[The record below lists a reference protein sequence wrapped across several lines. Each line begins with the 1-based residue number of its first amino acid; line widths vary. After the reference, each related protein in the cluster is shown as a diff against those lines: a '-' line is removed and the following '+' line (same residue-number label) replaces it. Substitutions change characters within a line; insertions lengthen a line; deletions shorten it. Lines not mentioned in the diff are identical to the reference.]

1 MRVAGPRRATAAL
14 FAAFVA
20 ALVSAAPNDA
30 YEDRHQPLAALDPST
45 FVDGTSSPTRFSG
58 EISSEKASSADERAA
73 PFAISVRASAP
84 RASGELECEDT
95 VVVTVTARVAPSET
109 HWVASYS
116 PPRANVTAT
125 APTKYA
131 LLTRDPAY
139 RETGVSSLSFRLTC
153 ARHAYDFVVFTDDW
167 VVRQSWRQDLVPS
180 AVAVARS
187 EPVVLKDA
195 AGPRAPRLVALAPSF
210 EDDVSKTTV
219 FFSKTTFSFTGGDA
233 EELAEELA
241 RSASPLA
248 VAWSSG
254 RGAEARPRLRWWVA
268 RDGDETSSR
277 ENRDESDSRDSRD
290 ERKQKVRVVRVRR
303 ATTQTYARSD
313 LCGAPANG
321 TGFRDPGFVHVARFG
336 DALRPGTRVE
346 YELTDDFGATYPAA
360 TRPRL
365 AFTTPRVL
373 ETDHPAFLRE
383 EKEKETPDDDPSVS
397 SHHRSAFHARGA
409 FFGFENVSDTGR
421 ARASASRSTTRPFS
435 LALFGDAGR
444 GTDDDAT
451 TWQEYGSAAIG
462 VSRALTTAAED
473 GHVDAA
479 FLFGDLSYAVGYG
492 SVWDEFCEQ
501 ITPFASR
508 VPLLT
513 SLGNHDFDGTAAQ
526 WAWMRGR
533 DVRSAR
539 SSGGD
544 ELDASATRSPRDRY
558 GRGDSGGECGVPS
571 SVRFPTPGRFEK
583 TGTGF
588 EKNAAPGGGWFAV
601 TLGPFRVV
609 SMNTE
614 VSFEKGSAQY
624 AFLESALSD
633 QKLDRSKTPF
643 VVAVAHRPVLVDSFY
658 GRDGPAIV
666 ADDDDARDA
675 SDVGVALAL
684 QKHVWPLFVA
694 RGVDVYVAGHNHAYQ
709 RHCAFAGMY
718 ANGTEPNG
726 PNRSTYFGASGCASF
741 SSGAPEHRYDDP
753 RAPVSLVVGTAGAGF
768 TRHDLG
774 AEFVETTQY
783 AFGYLRLTA
792 ESATTMRG
800 AFVRAD
806 GGVSDAFAIVKASG
820 GGGGSRSRATEPS
833 RAPRR
838 AGGGGRDGVD
848 ECARDD
854 TSSKTRRCDTNTRS
868 VYMVLSHQSS
878 SSSSFA
884 KNIRH
889 SYYESITRR
898 FRAPRANRPSIV
910 SRARVSR
917 ARAAF
922 CLRSVPRRGPR
933 TAPWRGT
940 ATP

>member
-14 FAAFVA
+14 FAACVA

-58 EISSEKASSADERAA
+58 EISSKSDDASSADDRAA

-210 EDDVSKTTV
+210 EDDVLKTTV
-219 FFSKTTFSFTGGDA
+219 LFSKTTFSFTGGDA

-268 RDGDETSSR
+268 RDGDETSLSR
-277 ENRDESDSRDSRD
+277 ENESDSRDSRD
-290 ERKQKVRVVRVRR
+290 SKNDSRDSRDEKNQKVVHHVVRVRR
-303 ATTQTYARSD
+303 ATTQTYARGD

-373 ETDHPAFLRE
+373 ETDQ
-383 EKEKETPDDDPSVS
+383 TDPSVS
-397 SHHRSAFHARGA
+397 SVSSDYGAFHARGA
-409 FFGFENVSDTGR
+409 FFTNKNVSDDTAR

-544 ELDASATRSPRDRY
+544 ALDASATRSPRDRY

-583 TGTGF
+583 TGSGF

-633 QKLDRSKTPF
+633 PKLDRSKTPF

-774 AEFVETTQY
+774 AGFVETTQY

-806 GGVSDAFAIVKASG
+806 GGVSDAFAIVKQRG
-820 GGGGSRSRATEPS
+820 GGGGSRATEPS

-838 AGGGGRDGVD
+838 AGGAV
-848 ECARDD
+848 A
-854 TSSKTRRCDTNTRS
+854 
-868 VYMVLSHQSS
+868 
-878 SSSSFA
+878 
-884 KNIRH
+884 
-889 SYYESITRR
+889 
-898 FRAPRANRPSIV
+898 
-910 SRARVSR
+910 
-917 ARAAF
+917 
-922 CLRSVPRRGPR
+922 
-933 TAPWRGT
+933 TA
-940 ATP
+940 

>member
-14 FAAFVA
+14 FAACVA

-58 EISSEKASSADERAA
+58 EISSKSDDASSADDRAA

-210 EDDVSKTTV
+210 EDDVSKTTA
-219 FFSKTTFSFTGGDA
+219 SKTFSITGGDA
-233 EELAEELA
+233 DVAEELA

-277 ENRDESDSRDSRD
+277 ENRDESDESDSRD
-290 ERKQKVRVVRVRR
+290 DENKNDETKKKPGPGVRVVRVRR
-303 ATTQTYARSD
+303 ATTQTYARGD

-373 ETDHPAFLRE
+373 ETDQ
-383 EKEKETPDDDPSVS
+383 TDPSVS
-397 SHHRSAFHARGA
+397 SDYKYGAFHARGA
-409 FFGFENVSDTGR
+409 FFTNKNVSDDTAR

-526 WAWMRGR
+526 WAWMRRGR
-533 DVRSAR
+533 DVRSAG
-539 SSGGD
+539 SSGGG
-544 ELDASATRSPRDRY
+544 ELDAFAATRSPRDRY

-571 SVRFPTPGRFEK
+571 SVRFPTPGRFAK
-583 TGTGF
+583 
-588 EKNAAPGGGWFAV
+588 KAAPGGGWFAV

-614 VSFEKGSAQY
+614 VRFEKGSAQY

-633 QKLDRSKTPF
+633 AKLDRSKTPF
-643 VVAVAHRPVLVDSFY
+643 VVVVAHRPVLVDSFY

-709 RHCAFAGMY
+709 RHCAFAGV
-718 ANGTEPNG
+718 ANGSPNSEPNG
-726 PNRSTYFGASGCASF
+726 SPPFLNRSTYFGASGCASF

-774 AEFVETTQY
+774 AGFVETTQY

-792 ESATTMRG
+792 ESATTIRG

-820 GGGGSRSRATEPS
+820 SRGSRGSRATEPS

-838 AGGGGRDGVD
+838 AGGGV
-848 ECARDD
+848 A
-854 TSSKTRRCDTNTRS
+854 
-868 VYMVLSHQSS
+868 
-878 SSSSFA
+878 
-884 KNIRH
+884 
-889 SYYESITRR
+889 
-898 FRAPRANRPSIV
+898 
-910 SRARVSR
+910 
-917 ARAAF
+917 
-922 CLRSVPRRGPR
+922 
-933 TAPWRGT
+933 TA
-940 ATP
+940 

>member
-1 MRVAGPRRATAAL
+1 M
-14 FAAFVA
+14 
-20 ALVSAAPNDA
+20 
-30 YEDRHQPLAALDPST
+30 
-45 FVDGTSSPTRFSG
+45 
-58 EISSEKASSADERAA
+58 
-73 PFAISVRASAP
+73 
-84 RASGELECEDT
+84 
-95 VVVTVTARVAPSET
+95 
-109 HWVASYS
+109 
-116 PPRANVTAT
+116 
-125 APTKYA
+125 
-131 LLTRDPAY
+131 
-139 RETGVSSLSFRLTC
+139 
-153 ARHAYDFVVFTDDW
+153 
-167 VVRQSWRQDLVPS
+167 
-180 AVAVARS
+180 
-187 EPVVLKDA
+187 
-195 AGPRAPRLVALAPSF
+195 
-210 EDDVSKTTV
+210 
-219 FFSKTTFSFTGGDA
+219 
-233 EELAEELA
+233 
-241 RSASPLA
+241 
-248 VAWSSG
+248 
-254 RGAEARPRLRWWVA
+254 
-268 RDGDETSSR
+268 
-277 ENRDESDSRDSRD
+277 
-290 ERKQKVRVVRVRR
+290 RR

-373 ETDHPAFLRE
+373 ETDQ
-383 EKEKETPDDDPSVS
+383 TDPSVS
-397 SHHRSAFHARGA
+397 SVSSDYGAFHARGA
-409 FFGFENVSDTGR
+409 FFTNKNVSDDTAR
-421 ARASASRSTTRPFS
+421 AQKSASASRSTTRPFS

-533 DVRSAR
+533 DVRSAG
-539 SSGGD
+539 SNGGG

-571 SVRFPTPGRFEK
+571 SVRFPTPGRFAK
-583 TGTGF
+583 
-588 EKNAAPGGGWFAV
+588 KAAPGGGWFAV

-633 QKLDRSKTPF
+633 AKLDRSKTPF
-643 VVAVAHRPVLVDSFY
+643 VVAVAHRPVLVDSSY

-666 ADDDDARDA
+666 ADDDAARDA

-709 RHCAFAGMY
+709 RHCAFAGV
-718 ANGTEPNG
+718 ANGSPNSEPNG
-726 PNRSTYFGASGCASF
+726 SPPFFFNRSTYFGASGCASF

-774 AEFVETTQY
+774 AGFVETTQY

-792 ESATTMRG
+792 ESATTLRG

-820 GGGGSRSRATEPS
+820 SRGSRGSRATEPS

-838 AGGGGRDGVD
+838 AGGGV
-848 ECARDD
+848 A
-854 TSSKTRRCDTNTRS
+854 
-868 VYMVLSHQSS
+868 
-878 SSSSFA
+878 
-884 KNIRH
+884 
-889 SYYESITRR
+889 
-898 FRAPRANRPSIV
+898 
-910 SRARVSR
+910 
-917 ARAAF
+917 
-922 CLRSVPRRGPR
+922 
-933 TAPWRGT
+933 TA
-940 ATP
+940 